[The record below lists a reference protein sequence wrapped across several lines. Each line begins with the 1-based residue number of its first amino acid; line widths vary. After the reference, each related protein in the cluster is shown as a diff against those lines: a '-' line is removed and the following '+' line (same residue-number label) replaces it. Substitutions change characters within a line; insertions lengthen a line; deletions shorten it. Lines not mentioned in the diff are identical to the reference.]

1 MSKIK
6 QVVLF
11 LIVNLSKT
19 DKAVQKYKAKGKHK
33 IIRNQKNQNKV
44 RKVLY

>member
-1 MSKIK
+1 MNKTK

-19 DKAVQKYKAKGKHK
+19 DKAKGKHK
-33 IIRNQKNQNKV
+33 IIRIQKNQDKV
-44 RKVLY
+44 RKLLY

>member
-11 LIVNLSKT
+11 LIVNLSIT
-19 DKAVQKYKAKGKHK
+19 DKAVQKYKAKG
-33 IIRNQKNQNKV
+33 
-44 RKVLY
+44 